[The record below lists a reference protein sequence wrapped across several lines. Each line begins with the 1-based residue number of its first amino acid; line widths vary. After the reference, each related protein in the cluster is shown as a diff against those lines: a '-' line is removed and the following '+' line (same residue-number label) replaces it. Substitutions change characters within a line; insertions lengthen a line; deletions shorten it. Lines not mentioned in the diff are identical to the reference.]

1 MNILFLS
8 PEATPFAKTGGLGDV
23 AGSLPRALA
32 ASETVTLMMPGYA
45 TDEIRN
51 AAAETVDSFLLP
63 GEGSAQVVVVRKI
76 AAAANFSVLFIHNQ
90 ELFGRPGLY
99 GDDAG
104 DYPDNFSRFLFFQ
117 RAALQ
122 FIARK
127 ELRFDIV
134 HANDWQTALFPL
146 LMRMAP
152 VPEPLARA
160 RSIFSIHNL
169 GFQGIFPAAAFRE
182 SGLPEHLFSHDFLE
196 FYGDLN
202 CLKAGIIFADRL
214 VTVSPNYAREI
225 LTPEKG
231 FGLDGLLRKNAH
243 KLRGIL
249 NGVDYG
255 QWDPRRDPFI
265 ARPYS
270 PETLAAKKENKAA
283 LLADLGLSA
292 PPGTPLLVM
301 ISRLSQQKGI
311 DLLPRLLPRLFQQ
324 DALFILLGKGDR
336 ALTGDMEGLAARFPE
351 RMKFLNAF
359 DEKAAHRLQAAADML
374 FMPSVYEPCGLNQIH
389 AMRYGTVPVVRATGG
404 LEDSVVEFDPASGQG
419 TGFKFSGN
427 DLEGAMAAVQR
438 ALAAYADHGTWDRI
452 RKNAMAMDFS
462 WERIVSQYLDLYK
475 KSLSEDTQ
483 HV

>member
-8 PEATPFAKTGGLGDV
+8 PEAVPFAKTGGLGDV

-32 ASETVTLMMPGYA
+32 ASEKVTLMMPGYA
-45 TDEIRN
+45 TEEIRG

-63 GEGSAQVVVVRKI
+63 GGGGPQVAVVRK
-76 AAAANFSVLFIHNQ
+76 ATTPTGLSVVFIHNQ
-90 ELFGRPGLY
+90 ELFGRAGLY

-104 DYPDNFSRFLFFQ
+104 DYPDNFTRFLFFQ

-127 ELRFDIV
+127 GLRFDIV

-146 LMRMAP
+146 LMKTAP
-152 VPEPLARA
+152 VPEPLLGARA
-160 RSIFSIHNL
+160 VFSIHNL
-169 GFQGIFPAAAFRE
+169 GFQGIFPAAAFHE
-182 SGLPEHLFSHDFLE
+182 SGLPEHLFCADYLE

-202 CLKAGIIFADRL
+202 CLKAGIIFSDRL

-231 FGLDGLLRKNAH
+231 FGLDGLLRKHAH
-243 KLRGIL
+243 KLQGIL
-249 NGVDYG
+249 NGVDYD

-270 PETLAAKKENKAA
+270 PEAPAAKRENKAA
-283 LLADLGLSA
+283 LLAELGLSA
-292 PPGTPLLVM
+292 SAGTPLLAM

-336 ALTGDMEGLAARFPE
+336 SLTRDMEALAARFPE
-351 RMKFLNAF
+351 RMRFLNAF
-359 DEKAAHRLQAAADML
+359 DEKAAHRLQASADIL
-374 FMPSVYEPCGLNQIH
+374 FMPSVYEPCGLNQIY

-404 LEDSVVEFDPASGQG
+404 LEDSVVEFDPANGQG

-427 DLEGAMAAVQR
+427 DLEGIMAAVQK
-438 ALAAYADHGTWDRI
+438 ALTAYADPGTWDRI

-462 WERIVSQYLDLYK
+462 WENAVPHYLDLYK
-475 KSLSEDTQ
+475 KSLSEDAQ